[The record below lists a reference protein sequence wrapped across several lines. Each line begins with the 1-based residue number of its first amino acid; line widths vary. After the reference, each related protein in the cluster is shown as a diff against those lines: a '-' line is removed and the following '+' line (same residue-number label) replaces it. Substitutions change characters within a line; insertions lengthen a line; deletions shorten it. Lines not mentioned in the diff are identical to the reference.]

1 VAIQNLKQRVKQS
14 IKGTLRP
21 FMQRYP
27 EPSEPLD
34 PGRWGLEPSRNG
46 LKLGGVDLQG
56 LLSQWGSPLHV
67 VDASRLRANAERF
80 LAVPHGA
87 HSGCEVYYSYKSNPI
102 PGVLSYL
109 HDLGVGAEV
118 ISEYELWLAQRLDV
132 PNDRIVYNGPAK
144 SDASLRQAIESDIL
158 LLNFNH
164 REEVAR
170 VARAARELG
179 KRVRVGVRVSTSSG
193 WSAQFGIPIEGGAA
207 LAAYAE
213 ARECDA
219 FEIVGL
225 HAHRGGMIHARGEL
239 SDFLGSVLS
248 FTDTLYE
255 ELGLEL
261 SLLDVGGSLGTT
273 TVHHISNADRRLSQA
288 FYREL
293 SVPTADEH
301 LGISD
306 YVATVVSSV
315 ERHYASRGRARP
327 RVLLEPG
334 RAMTGDAQFLLS
346 TVVETKRSDGKTY
359 AILDAGIN
367 LAESARNEYHQLLP
381 VNRFGEP
388 RTETYTVVGPI
399 CTPGDTL
406 YPAVRLPEL
415 RVGDSVAI
423 MDAGAYFVPFSTSFS
438 FPRPAVVMIE
448 EGSPR
453 LLRRAERFEDLIE
466 YDELSPPRRRLQ
478 RVGG

>member
-1 VAIQNLKQRVKQS
+1 VALQDLKQRVKQG

-21 FMQRYP
+21 IVQRYP

-34 PGRWGLEPSRNG
+34 PSRWGLSPSKNG
-46 LKLGGVDLQG
+46 LVLGGIELHE
-56 LLSQWGSPLHV
+56 LLARWGSPLHV

-80 LAVPHGA
+80 LAVPYGA

-102 PGVLSYL
+102 PGVLTYL
-109 HDLGVGAEV
+109 HELGIGAEV
-118 ISEYELWLAQRLDV
+118 ISEYELWLAERLGV
-132 PNDRIVYNGPAK
+132 PAERTIYNGPAK
-144 SDASLRQAIESDIL
+144 SDASLRRAVERDIL

-164 REEVAR
+164 REEIAR
-170 VARAARELG
+170 VARAAREVK
-179 KRVRVGVRVSTSSG
+179 KRVRVGVRVSTASG
-193 WSAQFGIPIEGGAA
+193 WSAQFGVPIEGGAA

-213 ARECDA
+213 ARDSDA
-219 FEIVGL
+219 FEVVGL
-225 HAHRGGMIHARGEL
+225 HAHRGGMIHGRAEL
-239 SDFLGSVLS
+239 SAFVESVLS

-255 ELGLEL
+255 ELGIEL
-261 SLLDVGGSLGTT
+261 SLLDFGGSLGTR
-273 TVHHISNADRRLSQA
+273 TVHHISNVDRRLSQT

-293 SVPTADEH
+293 DVPAADEH

-306 YVATVVSSV
+306 YVETLVSSV
-315 ERHYASRGRARP
+315 EHHYASRGRARP
-327 RVLLEPG
+327 RLLLEPG
-334 RAMTGDAQFLLS
+334 RAMTGDTQFLLS

-367 LAESARNEYHQLLP
+367 LAESARNEYHQLFP

-406 YPAVRLPEL
+406 YPAIRLPEL
-415 RVGDSVAI
+415 RVRGSVAI

-448 EGSPR
+448 DGNVR

-466 YDELSPPRRRLQ
+466 YDDLSSPPRRLE
-478 RVGG
+478 RVGA